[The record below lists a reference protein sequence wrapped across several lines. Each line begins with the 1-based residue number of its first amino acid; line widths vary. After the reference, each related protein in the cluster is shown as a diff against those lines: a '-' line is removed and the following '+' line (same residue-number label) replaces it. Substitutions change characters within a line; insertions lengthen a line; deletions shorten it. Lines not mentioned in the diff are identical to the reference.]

1 MQRTT
6 TMWTAS
12 LTVLFEKIQIDE
24 MKEVK
29 KRDFL
34 KKFD

>member
-1 MQRTT
+1 MR
-6 TMWTAS
+6 TAS
-12 LTVLFEKIQIDE
+12 LQVLFGKIQIDE

-34 KKFD
+34 KKFK